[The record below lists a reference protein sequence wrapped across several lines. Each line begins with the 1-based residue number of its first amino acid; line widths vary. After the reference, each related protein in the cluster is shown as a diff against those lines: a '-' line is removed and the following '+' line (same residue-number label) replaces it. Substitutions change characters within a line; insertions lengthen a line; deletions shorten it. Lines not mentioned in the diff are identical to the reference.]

1 MEKET
6 GILGKLTSEGPAC
19 VPGFQGCCR
28 DSGHGIRPRE
38 CPPADQLL
46 LTALAPNPQHHPTP
60 KDTAQGGAQR
70 PGSQLLHLNRYS
82 PVWLLLSLLFPLV
95 SFPMTAF
102 FNEPLPGN
110 PATERL
116 SCFLIFSFFN
126 HPEGPLPGCTVTPPP
141 ATTPRSIVDVVLVT
155 QSHLT
160 LCDPVDCSPAGSSVH
175 GILQARILEWAA
187 IPFSRESS

>member
-38 CPPADQLL
+38 CPPTDQLL

-110 PATERL
+110 PGDYQDYHRML
-116 SCFLIFSFFN
+116 QPSSGHIQGRIFLFCSCCKEAVESLGYIPS
-126 HPEGPLPGCTVTPPP
+126 GPWVWKAFPMQ
-141 ATTPRSIVDVVLVT
+141 RKH
-155 QSHLT
+155 Q
-160 LCDPVDCSPAGSSVH
+160 
-175 GILQARILEWAA
+175 
-187 IPFSRESS
+187 